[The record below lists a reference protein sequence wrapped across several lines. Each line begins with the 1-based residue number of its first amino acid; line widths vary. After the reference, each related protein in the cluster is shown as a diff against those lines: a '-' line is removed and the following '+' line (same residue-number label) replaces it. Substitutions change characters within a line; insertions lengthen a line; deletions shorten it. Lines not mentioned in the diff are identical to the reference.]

1 MRDDKQGNAIL
12 DQWHAARA
20 AHKVA
25 PPSQKDAAFADV
37 LNGEAAAIEH
47 FGMGK
52 HMEAYKDRFGDYP
65 YAV

>member
-1 MRDDKQGNAIL
+1 
-12 DQWHAARA
+12 
-20 AHKVA
+20 VA

-47 FGMGK
+47 FGIGK